1 MQSCAHLAVPHPACG
16 PNKAALLPLGL
27 PPAMQGR
34 YVSIS
39 AATRVS
45 LCVVE
50 VYPLVSNAALGKR
63 TTASGPSTDAAQGQ
77 VVNGRIDN
85 QQCAQVMSGANLAAW
100 ITIDLGYEAAVE
112 TVVVV
117 NGLSKFTNDLYIRCG
132 GPRAADR
139 HMAGHSRSGWV
150 GAVQLKPTFCRSSP
164 TPFPPTSA
172 AGWAIMLS
180 SMEMRTRCARSRKR
194 CLNAARCP
202 SSARAATQPPPAASS
217 RCTASPTSPPACTF
231 AKCSCTWQVCG
242 GLVAM

>member
-1 MQSCAHLAVPHPACG
+1 MPAA
-16 PNKAALLPLGL
+16 AALLLPLCVPVPVERKPAGALAAL
-27 PPAMQGR
+27 PHEQGR

-63 TTASGPSTDAAQGQ
+63 TTASGPSTDAAQSQ

-85 QQCAQVMSGANLAAW
+85 QQCAQVMSGTNLAAW

-132 GPRAADR
+132 VVLG
-139 HMAGHSRSGWV
+139 
-150 GAVQLKPTFCRSSP
+150 
-164 TPFPPTSA
+164 SA
-172 AGWAIMLS
+172 AWS
-180 SMEMRTRCARSRKR
+180 S
-194 CLNAARCP
+194 
-202 SSARAATQPPPAASS
+202 
-217 RCTASPTSPPACTF
+217 
-231 AKCSCTWQVCG
+231 W
-242 GLVAM
+242 